1 MLYCSA
7 MNDTAKRI
15 ISALIFGAGL
25 LFSLYGCAVSAG
37 AIFSIGAN
45 DSFAEIVAI
54 VVCLPGFFAAT
65 ILAFWF
71 RKIAGIA
78 MMTLSSIFLTGMLLQ
93 RNYELTALHLSHE
106 NLPTFLAA
114 ILRPCVPVFLLG
126 AFALISGLAGW
137 QEVIQRKRESIE

>member
-1 MLYCSA
+1 MLYWSA

-15 ISALIFGAGL
+15 ISALVFGAGL
-25 LFSLYGCAVSAG
+25 LFSLYGCAASTS

-78 MMTLSSIFLTGMLLQ
+78 MMTLSPIFLIGMLLQ
-93 RNYELTALHLSHE
+93 RNYELTALHLPHE
-106 NLPTFLAA
+106 NLSTFLAA

-126 AFALISGLAGW
+126 TFALITGLAGW
-137 QEVIQRKRESIE
+137 QEVIHKKHEPVE